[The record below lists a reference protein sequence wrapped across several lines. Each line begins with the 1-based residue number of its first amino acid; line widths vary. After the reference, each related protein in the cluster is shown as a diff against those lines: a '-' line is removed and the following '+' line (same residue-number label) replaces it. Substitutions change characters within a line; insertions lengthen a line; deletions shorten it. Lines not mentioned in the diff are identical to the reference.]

1 MIRDYGKA
9 LFIVYGG
16 SKLGFS
22 IHLLYAGSFASL
34 RDHYPYAIDYLEKE
48 ALLVT
53 CCVEFGFLWYYL
65 YSRRLVSKEFVQT
78 MCKNYH
84 PVVLYIWV
92 GRVTMDRWWSRLPM
106 SLSWVM
112 ALNSLLTALFLIKMV
127 KSLLGSGNQ
136 APSKHTFDFGTGQEE
151 EEEKEKDN
159 CDPKKNRKSRLGGGA
174 RSSIFEVQSP
184 RTGMRSSVF
193 ESIVVASRLEGIG
206 EEKSRRD

>member
-1 MIRDYGKA
+1 M
-9 LFIVYGG
+9 
-16 SKLGFS
+16 
-22 IHLLYAGSFASL
+22 LYTGSFASL

-65 YSRRLVSKEFVQT
+65 YSRRLVTKEFVQT

-92 GRVTMDRWWSRLPM
+92 GRVTMDRWWRWLPM

-136 APSKHTFDFGTGQEE
+136 APSKHTFDFGTGNEE
-151 EEEKEKDN
+151 
-159 CDPKKNRKSRLGGGA
+159 KNRKSRLGGGA

-193 ESIVVASRLEGIG
+193 ESIVVASRLERIG